1 MTLTD
6 IIELK
11 TNLIDRC
18 WDYLILHRLLHTKYL
33 YTFHKMHHE
42 KRIPTWKD
50 AFYASKVE
58 NMTSS
63 LGIFIPTLLYKLC
76 IYQLI
81 LSILYDQIRGMLRHD
96 KRGECIVGNHHM
108 LHHQYFSYNYGEE
121 WLDSIFG
128 TNL

>member
-1 MTLTD
+1 
-6 IIELK
+6 
-11 TNLIDRC
+11 
-18 WDYLILHRLLHTKYL
+18 
-33 YTFHKMHHE
+33 MHHE

-81 LSILYDQIRGMLRHD
+81 LSILYAQIRGMLRHD
-96 KRGECIVGNHHM
+96 KRGEWIVGNHHM
-108 LHHQYFSYNYGEE
+108 LHHRHFSYNYGEE
-121 WLDSIFG
+121 WLDCIFG